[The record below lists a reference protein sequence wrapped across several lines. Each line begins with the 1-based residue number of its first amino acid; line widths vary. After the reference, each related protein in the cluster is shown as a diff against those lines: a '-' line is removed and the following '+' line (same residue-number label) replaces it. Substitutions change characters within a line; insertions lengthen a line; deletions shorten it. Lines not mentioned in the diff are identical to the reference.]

1 VDRAV
6 LAGWEHVD
14 HIWVVALVG
23 FLVDRPQIYGLM
35 GGIGL
40 AFIFADV
47 AERVGPARQ
56 HTFLA

>member
-1 VDRAV
+1 M